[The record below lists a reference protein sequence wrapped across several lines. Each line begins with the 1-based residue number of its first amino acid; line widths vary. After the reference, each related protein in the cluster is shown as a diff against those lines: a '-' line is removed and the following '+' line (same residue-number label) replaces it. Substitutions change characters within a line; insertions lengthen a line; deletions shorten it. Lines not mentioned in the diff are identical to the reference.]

1 MIKKLGIMSALLMT
15 CCSVYAHGIYFAER
29 VQKTALVYGVGADD
43 LRIVKRLPKITT
55 FKAFNEQWQEVDAE
69 LKVYDPMVFVE
80 GKHDALAAVMNNGI
94 WSNTGEGH
102 WIGKGRD
109 EFSRIL
115 DGTRF
120 TIFIPLLAALACS
133 TGTLI
138 ALFSAVSGPRTDEVI
153 SRFMDALI
161 SIPSKIFSLVMIA
174 AFGSSV
180 PLLLTI
186 TAISYMP
193 GSFRIARALAVNVAN
208 MDFVTVARTRGES
221 RLYLAVKEILPN
233 ILHPMLADF
242 GLRFVFV
249 VLLLSSLSFL
259 GLGVQPPEAD
269 LGSLVR
275 ENISGLAEGAP
286 AVIIPAIAIAT
297 ITIAVNLLIDS
308 LRGGAT
314 YAARGK

>member
-1 MIKKLGIMSALLMT
+1 MNVLKSMPLSGKLGALLVVFWVFIAVFGPWLAPH
-15 CCSVYAHGIYFAER
+15 SASE
-29 VQKTALVYGVGADD
+29 
-43 LRIVKRLPKITT
+43 IV
-55 FKAFNEQWQEVDAE
+55 A
-69 LKVYDPMVFVE
+69 YDVFE
-80 GKHDALAAVMNNGI
+80 P
-94 WSNTGEGH
+94 
-102 WIGKGRD
+102 IGGDYVLGTDYIGRD
-109 EFSRIL
+109 VFSRIL

-120 TIFIPLLAALACS
+120 TIFIPLLAAALACS

-275 ENISGLAEGAP
+275 ENVSGLAEGAP
-286 AVIIPAIAIAT
+286 AVIVPAIAIAT

>member
-1 MIKKLGIMSALLMT
+1 MRSQLSALPVSGKIGL
-15 CCSVYAHGIYFAER
+15 S
-29 VQKTALVYGVGADD
+29 LVVFWVVLAIIG
-43 LRIVKRLPKITT
+43 PFITPYS
-55 FKAFNEQWQEVDAE
+55 ASE
-69 LKVYDPMVFVE
+69 LVAYDVFE
-80 GKHDALAAVMNNGI
+80 SFSGKYWLGTDYL
-94 WSNTGEGH
+94 
-102 WIGKGRD
+102 GRD
-109 EFSRIL
+109 VLSRLL
-115 DGTRF
+115 DGARF
-120 TIFIPLLAALACS
+120 TIFIPLAAAGLACA
-133 TGTLI
+133 TGTFI
-138 ALFSAVSGPRTDEVI
+138 DLFAAVSHRRTDETI

-161 SIPSKIFSLVMIA
+161 SIPSKIFALVMIA

-180 PLLLTI
+180 PILLTI

-193 GSFRIARALAVNVAN
+193 GSFRLARSLAVNVAN

-221 RLYLAVKEILPN
+221 RVYLAVKEILPN
-233 ILHPMLADF
+233 IVHPMLADF

-259 GLGVQPPEAD
+259 GLGVQPPQAD

-286 AVIIPAIAIAT
+286 AVIVPAIAIAT

-314 YAARGK
+314 YSAGSK

>member
-1 MIKKLGIMSALLMT
+1 MHIFKSLSVAGKFGAVLVMFWLFIALLGPVLAPY
-15 CCSVYAHGIYFAER
+15 SASE
-29 VQKTALVYGVGADD
+29 
-43 LRIVKRLPKITT
+43 IV
-55 FKAFNEQWQEVDAE
+55 A
-69 LKVYDPMVFVE
+69 YDVFE
-80 GKHDALAAVMNNGI
+80 PLG
-94 WSNTGEGH
+94 GEHFLGTDY
-102 WIGKGRD
+102 IGRD
-109 EFSRIL
+109 VLSRLL

-120 TIFIPLLAALACS
+120 TIFIPLVAAALACS
-133 TGTLI
+133 AGTLI
-138 ALFSAVSGPRTDEVI
+138 ALFSAVSHPRTDEII

-180 PLLLTI
+180 PILLTI

-193 GSFRIARALAVNVAN
+193 GSFRIARSLAVNVAN

-233 ILHPMLADF
+233 IVHPMLADF
-242 GLRFVFV
+242 GLRFVFI

-286 AVIIPAIAIAT
+286 AVIVPAIAIAT

-308 LRGGAT
+308 LRGSAT
-314 YAARGK
+314 YARGGK

>member
-1 MIKKLGIMSALLMT
+1 MLSLFKSLSLSGKLGAVLVVFWLFIAVFGSLITPYSASAIVAYDVFEPLGGEYLLGT
-15 CCSVYAHGIYFAER
+15 DYI
-29 VQKTALVYGVGADD
+29 
-43 LRIVKRLPKITT
+43 
-55 FKAFNEQWQEVDAE
+55 
-69 LKVYDPMVFVE
+69 
-80 GKHDALAAVMNNGI
+80 
-94 WSNTGEGH
+94 
-102 WIGKGRD
+102 GRD
-109 EFSRIL
+109 VLSRVL

-120 TIFIPLLAALACS
+120 TIFIPFFAAALACS
-133 TGTLI
+133 AGTLI
-138 ALFSAVSGPRTDEVI
+138 ALFSAVSHPRTDEII

-186 TAISYMP
+186 TAVSYMP
-193 GSFRIARALAVNVAN
+193 GSFRIARALAVNVAS

-221 RLYLAVKEILPN
+221 RIYLAVKEVLPN
-233 ILHPMLADF
+233 IIHPMLADF

-259 GLGVQPPEAD
+259 GLGVQPPQAD

-286 AVIIPAIAIAT
+286 AVIVPAIAIAT

-308 LRGGAT
+308 LRNGAT
-314 YAARGK
+314 YATRGK

>member
-1 MIKKLGIMSALLMT
+1 M
-15 CCSVYAHGIYFAER
+15 
-29 VQKTALVYGVGADD
+29 
-43 LRIVKRLPKITT
+43 
-55 FKAFNEQWQEVDAE
+55 
-69 LKVYDPMVFVE
+69 
-80 GKHDALAAVMNNGI
+80 
-94 WSNTGEGH
+94 
-102 WIGKGRD
+102 
-109 EFSRIL
+109 FSRIL

-120 TIFIPLLAALACS
+120 TIFIPLLAAALACS

-286 AVIIPAIAIAT
+286 AVIVPAIAIAT

>member
-1 MIKKLGIMSALLMT
+1 MMSAFKSMPLSGKFGTLL
-15 CCSVYAHGIYFAER
+15 VVF
-29 VQKTALVYGVGADD
+29 
-43 LRIVKRLPKITT
+43 
-55 FKAFNEQWQEVDAE
+55 W
-69 LKVYDPMVFVE
+69 VFVAMLGPWLAPHTASEIVAYDVFE
-80 GKHDALAAVMNNGI
+80 GIG
-94 WSNTGEGH
+94 GEYILGTDY
-102 WIGKGRD
+102 IGRD
-109 EFSRIL
+109 VFSRLL
-115 DGTRF
+115 DGTRY
-120 TIFIPLLAALACS
+120 TIFIPLIAAALACS

-138 ALFSAVSGPRTDEVI
+138 ALISAVSNKRTDEII

-180 PLLLTI
+180 PILLAI

-193 GSFRIARALAVNVAN
+193 GSFRIARSLAVNVAN

-242 GLRFVFV
+242 GLRFVFI

-259 GLGVQPPEAD
+259 GLGIQPPNAD

-286 AVIIPAIAIAT
+286 AVLVPAFAIAT

-308 LRGGAT
+308 LRGSAT
-314 YAARGK
+314 YAAGGK

>member
-1 MIKKLGIMSALLMT
+1 MRSQLSALPVSGKIGM
-15 CCSVYAHGIYFAER
+15 S
-29 VQKTALVYGVGADD
+29 LVVFWVVLAIIG
-43 LRIVKRLPKITT
+43 PFITPYS
-55 FKAFNEQWQEVDAE
+55 ASE
-69 LKVYDPMVFVE
+69 LVAYDVFE
-80 GKHDALAAVMNNGI
+80 SFSGKYWLGTDYL
-94 WSNTGEGH
+94 
-102 WIGKGRD
+102 GRD
-109 EFSRIL
+109 VLSRLL
-115 DGTRF
+115 DGARF
-120 TIFIPLLAALACS
+120 TIFIPLAAAGLACA
-133 TGTLI
+133 TGTFI
-138 ALFSAVSGPRTDEVI
+138 ALFAAVSHRRTDETI

-161 SIPSKIFSLVMIA
+161 SIPSKIFALVMIA

-180 PLLLTI
+180 PILLTI

-193 GSFRIARALAVNVAN
+193 GSFRLARSLAVNVAN

-221 RLYLAVKEILPN
+221 RVYLAVKEILPN
-233 ILHPMLADF
+233 IVHPMLADF

-259 GLGVQPPEAD
+259 GLGVQPPQAD

-286 AVIIPAIAIAT
+286 AVIVPAIAIAT

-314 YAARGK
+314 YSAGSK

>member
-1 MIKKLGIMSALLMT
+1 MMSA
-15 CCSVYAHGIYFAER
+15 
-29 VQKTALVYGVGADD
+29 
-43 LRIVKRLPKITT
+43 
-55 FKAFNEQWQEVDAE
+55 FKAMPLSGKFGALLVVFWVFIAIFGPWLAPHTASEIVA
-69 LKVYDPMVFVE
+69 YDVFEPV
-80 GKHDALAAVMNNGI
+80 G
-94 WSNTGEGH
+94 GEYFLGTDY
-102 WIGKGRD
+102 IGRD
-109 EFSRIL
+109 VFSRLL
-115 DGTRF
+115 DGARY
-120 TIFIPLLAALACS
+120 TIFIPLVAAALACS

-138 ALFSAVSGPRTDEVI
+138 ALISAVSNKRTDEII

-180 PLLLTI
+180 PILLAI

-193 GSFRIARALAVNVAN
+193 GSFRIARSLAVNVAN

-221 RLYLAVKEILPN
+221 RFYLAVKEILPN

-259 GLGVQPPEAD
+259 GLGVQPPSAD

-286 AVIIPAIAIAT
+286 AVIIPAFAIAT

-308 LRGGAT
+308 LRGSAT
-314 YAARGK
+314 YAAGDK